1 MQVLVDTGVLLR
13 VFDRTAPQQPIIF
26 RALRKLWSDGHELV
40 TTAQNMA
47 EFWNVSTRPAGARG
61 GYELPVAMVDERA
74 KVIERLGL
82 VLPFTYRAYAE
93 WRRLVVAHQVVGV
106 SVHDARLIAVMSE
119 FNITHILTF
128 NGADFRRYPGLT
140 ILTPDLVLQSPGA

>member
-13 VFDRTAPQQPIIF
+13 VFDRAAPEQPTIF

-47 EFWNVSTRPAGARG
+47 EFWNVSTRPVGARG
-61 GYELPVAMVDERA
+61 GFELPVSVVDERA

-82 VLPFTYRAYAE
+82 VLPFTHRAYAE
-93 WRRLVVAHQVVGV
+93 WRRLVVAHQITGV
-106 SVHDARLIAVMSE
+106 SVHDARLVAVMIE
-119 FNITHILTF
+119 FNITNILTF
-128 NGADFRRYPGLT
+128 NEADFRRYPGLT
-140 ILTPDLVLQSPGA
+140 IVTPKLVLQPPPS